1 MFLSITL
8 KLLRNALY
16 VASDMLFALPCPFR
30 VLFVVQVRTR
40 TLAGL
45 EEAKYTEEY
54 PRHICS
60 LVFLR
65 DVSNL
70 VLETSLLN

>member
-16 VASDMLFALPCPFR
+16 VARDLLFALPCPFR
-30 VLFVVQVRTR
+30 FLFVVQVTTR
-40 TLAGL
+40 TQAVL
-45 EEAKYTEEY
+45 EENTQKNA
-54 PRHICS
+54 PSISALLCC
-60 LVFLR
+60 VLR